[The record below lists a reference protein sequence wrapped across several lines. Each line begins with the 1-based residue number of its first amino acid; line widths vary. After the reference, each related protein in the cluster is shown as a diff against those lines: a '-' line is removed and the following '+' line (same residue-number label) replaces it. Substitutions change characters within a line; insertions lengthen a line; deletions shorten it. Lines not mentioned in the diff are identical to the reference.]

1 MKKDDVV
8 RGEPKPGD
16 QALHKS
22 NQLDSRPVA
31 RVEGRL
37 VWILIG
43 DTEAGPYP
51 RENYTYHRT
60 LRDKS

>member
-1 MKKDDVV
+1 MTTDLV

-16 QALHKS
+16 HALHKS